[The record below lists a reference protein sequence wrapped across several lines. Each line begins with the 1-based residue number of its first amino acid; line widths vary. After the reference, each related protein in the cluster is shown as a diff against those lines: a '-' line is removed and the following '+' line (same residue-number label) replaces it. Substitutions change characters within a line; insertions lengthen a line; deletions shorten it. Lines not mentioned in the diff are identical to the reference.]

1 MFHLNCCA
9 TYKQYIYI
17 SSIYQDSEVE
27 FLSTEKENEEGTK
40 TVESSQNIAGTE
52 KQWSL

>member
-27 FLSTEKENEEGTK
+27 FLSTEKKMKKEQK
-40 TVESSQNIAGTE
+40 KVESSQNIAGTE